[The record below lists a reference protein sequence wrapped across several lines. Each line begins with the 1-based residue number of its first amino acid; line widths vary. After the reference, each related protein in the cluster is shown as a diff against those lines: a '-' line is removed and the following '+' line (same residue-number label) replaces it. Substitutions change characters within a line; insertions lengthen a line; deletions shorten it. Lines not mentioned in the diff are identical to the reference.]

1 MQYFLEKMSCSKPFA
16 KGTISFIFNEY
27 LRTHTLMSTDFIK
40 LFFFPLRTQITILG
54 SCRLCPYLLRYDSD
68 DEEDGVEV
76 IGL

>member
-1 MQYFLEKMSCSKPFA
+1 
-16 KGTISFIFNEY
+16 
-27 LRTHTLMSTDFIK
+27 MSTDFIK